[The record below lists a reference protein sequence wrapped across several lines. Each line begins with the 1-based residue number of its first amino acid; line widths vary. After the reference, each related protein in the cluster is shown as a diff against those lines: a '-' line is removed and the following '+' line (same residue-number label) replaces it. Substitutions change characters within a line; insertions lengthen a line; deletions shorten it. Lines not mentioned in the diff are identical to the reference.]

1 MNIYSYMFSL
11 LFALLILI
19 FAGCDGEPV
28 FTEMSTN
35 RLKIKIKGTL
45 ESDATTVSVP
55 FNKTVLVDDSVN
67 DRTVTTAPFPDNFML
82 DIAEIKLNGKPIG
95 KYRQVFSIPLSDHV
109 PFFNGEGITLKND
122 DPGNGT
128 YSTVQLYIRK
138 MIFDNAK
145 IYHGA
150 AFENEEMAR
159 VIFKENEVEG
169 FNFNNLQVNSYWDS
183 LRDNASRVLRVYPL
197 EIPIIGEMN
206 YDRND
211 DETVLEIRIV
221 IKNFI
226 KMYEYDYYDAG
237 IFKVCHFYGF
247 SDWLRDVR
255 KDERNMGRNIIAVAR
270 AYVPDKTGTVE
281 VTAPAG
287 RYVLAIPSTEQI
299 ADYYRTADGAAI
311 RTGVGWADLPVA
323 PVYSGAHIESVLE
336 YYCNYE
342 AYKFEWNDK
351 YALYGGSDPLTDY
364 EDAWETYEGKVEG
377 FKIAPYISISRVIDP
392 NPNPTATFSQ
402 MAPGDYNF
410 YEVTTPAASLAY
422 GALFLESD
430 INITPINGT
439 IVTVKAG
446 DNLTVPGP

>member
-45 ESDATTVSVP
+45 ESEEPVIDEFDFTPGETSAA
-55 FNKTVLVDDSVN
+55 LYADDSVN
-67 DRTVTTAPFPDNFML
+67 DHPVQPEDKMPTTFML
-82 DIAEIKLNGKPIG
+82 DIAEIKLNGKAIG

-138 MIFDNAK
+138 MIFDNAN
-145 IYHGA
+145 IYT
-150 AFENEEMAR
+150 FEGSSWNPTPELAR

-226 KMYEYDYYDAG
+226 KMYEYDYYDDG

-255 KDERNMGRNIIAVAR
+255 EDERNMGRNIIAVAR
-270 AYVPDKTGTVE
+270 AYVPDKAGTITGTG
-281 VTAPAG
+281 TNG
-287 RYVLAIPSTEQI
+287 HYVI
-299 ADYYRTADGAAI
+299 ALPYEYDDASEFRMPVVPNDDFRKDAVPNCDF
-311 RTGVGWADLPVA
+311 PVA
-323 PVYSGAHIESVLE
+323 PVYSGSHIESVLD
-336 YYCNYE
+336 YFCNYE
-342 AYKFEWNDK
+342 AYKFDWNTVAASCGDIANYEAEWDG
-351 YALYGGSDPLTDY
+351 YEAL
-364 EDAWETYEGKVEG
+364 VEN
-377 FKIAPYISISRVIDP
+377 FKIAPHVTIVSEGSYTFENVMPGTYYIFTHADP
-392 NPNPTATFSQ
+392 GPTDPGPNKLFTGDWNSLGTAT
-402 MAPGDYNF
+402 
-410 YEVTTPAASLAY
+410 
-422 GALFLESD
+422 
-430 INITPINGT
+430 
-439 IVTVKAG
+439 
-446 DNLTVPGP
+446 VP